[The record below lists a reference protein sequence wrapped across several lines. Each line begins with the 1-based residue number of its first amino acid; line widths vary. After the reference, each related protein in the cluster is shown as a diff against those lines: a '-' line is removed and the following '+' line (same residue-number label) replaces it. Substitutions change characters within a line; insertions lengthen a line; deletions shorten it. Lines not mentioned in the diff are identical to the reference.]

1 MIWIVFIATLG
12 ISFWASSRVR
22 SQFRRYNTVA
32 TWSGLTGAQAARRIL
47 NEEGLQDVDIT
58 LSPGEFSD
66 HYDPSTRTL
75 ALSEAVFHG
84 NSLSAVGVAAHE
96 AGHAIQHAQAYQPL
110 MWRMLAVRTTSTASW
125 VLMIAPLVLGLLG
138 KLILGLTIAVIC
150 LAILMAFNL
159 VTLPVEFDASRRAL
173 AMIRENNLLT
183 ETEMRGAKQV
193 LDAAALTYVAAA
205 ASALRCRRACATRTA
220 RASPFPNPQARRGCG
235 RRV

>member
-47 NEEGLQDVDIT
+47 NEEGLQDVDINIT
-58 LSPGEFSD
+58 PGELSD

-138 KLILGLTIAVIC
+138 KLILGLTIAVVC

-159 VTLPVEFDASRRAL
+159 VTLPVEFDASRRAKTAL
-173 AMIRENNLLT
+173 VNSRIIAPGPEAD
-183 ETEMRGAKQV
+183 GVSAV
-193 LDAAALTYVAAA
+193 LNAAGFTYVASFLSSLAWFL
-205 ASALRCRRACATRTA
+205 LRLVELLGLT
-220 RASPFPNPQARRGCG
+220 SNDD
-235 RRV
+235 

>member
-1 MIWIVFIATLG
+1 MIWIVFFATLG

-58 LSPGEFSD
+58 LTPGELSD

-110 MWRMLAVRTTSTASW
+110 IWRMLAVRTTSTASW

-159 VTLPVEFDASRRAL
+159 VTLPVEFDASRRAKTAL
-173 AMIRENNLLT
+173 VNSRIIAPGPEADGVN
-183 ETEMRGAKQV
+183 AV
-193 LDAAALTYVAAA
+193 LNAAGFTYVASFLSSLAWFL
-205 ASALRCRRACATRTA
+205 LRLVELLGLT
-220 RASPFPNPQARRGCG
+220 SNDD
-235 RRV
+235 

>member
-1 MIWIVFIATLG
+1 MIWIVLFATLG

-22 SQFRRYNTVA
+22 SQFRRYSTVA

-47 NEEGLQDVDIT
+47 NEEGLQDVDINIT
-58 LSPGEFSD
+58 PGELSD

-138 KLILGLTIAVIC
+138 KFILGLTIAVVC

-159 VTLPVEFDASRRAL
+159 VTLPVEFDASRRAKTAL
-173 AMIRENNLLT
+173 VNSRIIAPGPEAD
-183 ETEMRGAKQV
+183 GVSAV
-193 LDAAALTYVAAA
+193 LNAAGFTYVAAFLSSLA
-205 ASALRCRRACATRTA
+205 WFVLRLVELLGLT
-220 RASPFPNPQARRGCG
+220 SNDD
-235 RRV
+235 

>member
-47 NEEGLQDVDIT
+47 NEEGLHDVDIT
-58 LSPGEFSD
+58 ITQGELSD
-66 HYDPSTRTL
+66 HYDPSSRTL

-96 AGHAIQHAQAYQPL
+96 AGHAIQHAQSYQPL

-138 KLILGLTIAVIC
+138 KFILGLTIAVIC

-159 VTLPVEFDASRRAL
+159 VTLPVEFDASRRAKTAL
-173 AMIRENNLLT
+173 VNSRIIAPGPEAD
-183 ETEMRGAKQV
+183 GVSAV
-193 LDAAALTYVAAA
+193 LNAAGFTYVASFLSSLAWFL
-205 ASALRCRRACATRTA
+205 LRLVELLGLT
-220 RASPFPNPQARRGCG
+220 SNDD
-235 RRV
+235 

>member
-1 MIWIVFIATLG
+1 MIWIVFFATLG

-58 LSPGEFSD
+58 LTPGELSD

-110 MWRMLAVRTTSTASW
+110 IWRMLAVRTTSTASW

-159 VTLPVEFDASRRAL
+159 VTLPVEFDASRRAKTAL
-173 AMIRENNLLT
+173 VNSRIIAPGPEAD
-183 ETEMRGAKQV
+183 GVSAV
-193 LDAAALTYVAAA
+193 LNAAGFTYVASFLSSLAWFL
-205 ASALRCRRACATRTA
+205 LRLVELLGLT
-220 RASPFPNPQARRGCG
+220 SNDD
-235 RRV
+235 

>member
-47 NEEGLQDVDIT
+47 NEEGLQGVDIT
-58 LSPGEFSD
+58 LSPGELSD

-125 VLMIAPLVLGLLG
+125 VLMIDPLVLGLLG

-159 VTLPVEFDASRRAL
+159 VTLPVEFDASRRAKTAL
-173 AMIRENNLLT
+173 VNSRIIAPGPEAD
-183 ETEMRGAKQV
+183 GVSAV
-193 LDAAALTYVAAA
+193 LNAAGLTYVASFLSSLAWFL
-205 ASALRCRRACATRTA
+205 LRLVELLGLT
-220 RASPFPNPQARRGCG
+220 SNDD
-235 RRV
+235 

>member
-47 NEEGLQDVDIT
+47 NEEGLQDVDINIT
-58 LSPGEFSD
+58 PGELSD

-84 NSLSAVGVAAHE
+84 KSLSAVGVAAHE

-159 VTLPVEFDASRRAL
+159 VTLPVEFDASRRAKTAL
-173 AMIRENNLLT
+173 VNSRIIAPGPEAD
-183 ETEMRGAKQV
+183 GVSAV
-193 LDAAALTYVAAA
+193 LNAAGLTYVASFLSSLAWFL
-205 ASALRCRRACATRTA
+205 LRLVELLGLT
-220 RASPFPNPQARRGCG
+220 SNDD
-235 RRV
+235 

>member
-58 LSPGEFSD
+58 LTPGELSD

-138 KLILGLTIAVIC
+138 KLILGLTIAVVC

-159 VTLPVEFDASRRAL
+159 VTLPVEFDASRRAKTAL
-173 AMIRENNLLT
+173 VNSRIIAPGPEADGVN
-183 ETEMRGAKQV
+183 AV
-193 LDAAALTYVAAA
+193 LNAAGFTYVAAFLSSLA
-205 ASALRCRRACATRTA
+205 WFVLRLVELLGLT
-220 RASPFPNPQARRGCG
+220 SNDD
-235 RRV
+235 

>member
-58 LSPGEFSD
+58 LSPGELSD

-138 KLILGLTIAVIC
+138 KLILGLTIAVVC

-159 VTLPVEFDASRRAL
+159 VTLPVEFDASRRAKTAL
-173 AMIRENNLLT
+173 VNSRIIAPGPEAD
-183 ETEMRGAKQV
+183 GVSAV
-193 LDAAALTYVAAA
+193 LNAAGLTYVASFLSSLAWFL
-205 ASALRCRRACATRTA
+205 LRLVELLGLT
-220 RASPFPNPQARRGCG
+220 SNDD
-235 RRV
+235 

>member
-47 NEEGLQDVDIT
+47 NEEGLQDVDINIT
-58 LSPGEFSD
+58 PGELSD

-159 VTLPVEFDASRRAL
+159 VTLPVEFDASRRAKTAL
-173 AMIRENNLLT
+173 VNSRIIAPGPEAD
-183 ETEMRGAKQV
+183 GVSAV
-193 LDAAALTYVAAA
+193 LNAAGLTYVASFLSSLAWFL
-205 ASALRCRRACATRTA
+205 LRLVELLGLT
-220 RASPFPNPQARRGCG
+220 SNDD
-235 RRV
+235 

>member
-47 NEEGLQDVDIT
+47 NEEGLQDVDINIT
-58 LSPGEFSD
+58 PGELSD

-96 AGHAIQHAQAYQPL
+96 AGHALQHAQAYQPL

-159 VTLPVEFDASRRAL
+159 VTLPVEFDASRRAKTAL
-173 AMIRENNLLT
+173 VNSRIIAPGPEAD
-183 ETEMRGAKQV
+183 GVSAV
-193 LDAAALTYVAAA
+193 LNAAGLTYVASFLSSLAWFL
-205 ASALRCRRACATRTA
+205 LRLVELLGLT
-220 RASPFPNPQARRGCG
+220 SNDD
-235 RRV
+235 

>member
-159 VTLPVEFDASRRAL
+159 VTLPVEFDASRRAKTAL
-173 AMIRENNLLT
+173 VNSRIIAPGPEAD
-183 ETEMRGAKQV
+183 GVSAV
-193 LDAAALTYVAAA
+193 LNAAGLTYVASFLSSLAWFL
-205 ASALRCRRACATRTA
+205 LRLVELLGLT
-220 RASPFPNPQARRGCG
+220 SNDD
-235 RRV
+235 

>member
-1 MIWIVFIATLG
+1 MIWIVFFATLG

-58 LSPGEFSD
+58 LTPGELSD

-110 MWRMLAVRTTSTASW
+110 IWRMLAVRTTSTASW

-159 VTLPVEFDASRRAL
+159 VTLPVEFDASRRAKTAL
-173 AMIRENNLLT
+173 VNSRIIAPGPEAD
-183 ETEMRGAKQV
+183 GVSAV
-193 LDAAALTYVAAA
+193 LNAAGLTYVASFLSSLAWFL
-205 ASALRCRRACATRTA
+205 LRLVELLGLT
-220 RASPFPNPQARRGCG
+220 SNDD
-235 RRV
+235 

>member
-47 NEEGLQDVDIT
+47 NEEGLQDVEIT
-58 LSPGEFSD
+58 LTPGELSD

-75 ALSEAVFHG
+75 ALSESVFHG

-159 VTLPVEFDASRRAL
+159 VTLPVEFDASRRAKTAL
-173 AMIRENNLLT
+173 VNSRIIAPGPEAD
-183 ETEMRGAKQV
+183 GVSAV
-193 LDAAALTYVAAA
+193 LNAAGLTYVASFLSSLAWFL
-205 ASALRCRRACATRTA
+205 LRLVELLGLT
-220 RASPFPNPQARRGCG
+220 SNDD
-235 RRV
+235 

>member
-58 LSPGEFSD
+58 LTPGELSD

-138 KLILGLTIAVIC
+138 KLILGLTIAVVC

-159 VTLPVEFDASRRAL
+159 VTLPVEFDASRRAKTAL
-173 AMIRENNLLT
+173 VNSRIIAPGPEAD
-183 ETEMRGAKQV
+183 GVSAV
-193 LDAAALTYVAAA
+193 LNAAGLTYVASFLSSLAWFL
-205 ASALRCRRACATRTA
+205 LRLVELLGLT
-220 RASPFPNPQARRGCG
+220 SNDD
-235 RRV
+235 

>member
-96 AGHAIQHAQAYQPL
+96 AGHAIQHAQADQPL

-159 VTLPVEFDASRRAL
+159 VTLPVEFDASRRAKTAL
-173 AMIRENNLLT
+173 VNSRIIAPGPEAD
-183 ETEMRGAKQV
+183 GVSAV
-193 LDAAALTYVAAA
+193 LNAAGLTYVASFLSSLAWFL
-205 ASALRCRRACATRTA
+205 LRLVELLGLT
-220 RASPFPNPQARRGCG
+220 SNDD
-235 RRV
+235 

>member
-58 LSPGEFSD
+58 LSPGELSD

-159 VTLPVEFDASRRAL
+159 VTLPVEFDASRRAKTAL
-173 AMIRENNLLT
+173 VNSRIIAPGPEAD
-183 ETEMRGAKQV
+183 GVSAV
-193 LDAAALTYVAAA
+193 LNAAGLTYVASFLSSLAWFL
-205 ASALRCRRACATRTA
+205 LRLVELLGLT
-220 RASPFPNPQARRGCG
+220 SNDD
-235 RRV
+235 

>member
-47 NEEGLQDVDIT
+47 NEEGLQDVDINIT
-58 LSPGEFSD
+58 PGELSD

-159 VTLPVEFDASRRAL
+159 VTLPVEFDASRRAKTAL
-173 AMIRENNLLT
+173 VNSRIIAPGPEAD
-183 ETEMRGAKQV
+183 GVSAV
-193 LDAAALTYVAAA
+193 LNAAGFTYVASFLSSLAWFL
-205 ASALRCRRACATRTA
+205 LRLVELLGLT
-220 RASPFPNPQARRGCG
+220 SDDD
-235 RRV
+235 

>member
-22 SQFRRYNTVA
+22 SQVRRYNTVA

-47 NEEGLQDVDIT
+47 NEEGLQGVDIT
-58 LSPGEFSD
+58 LSPGELSD

-125 VLMIAPLVLGLLG
+125 VLMIDPLVLGLLG

-159 VTLPVEFDASRRAL
+159 VTLPVEFDASRRAKTAL
-173 AMIRENNLLT
+173 VNSRIIAPGPEAD
-183 ETEMRGAKQV
+183 GVSAV
-193 LDAAALTYVAAA
+193 LNAAGLTYVASFLSSLAWFL
-205 ASALRCRRACATRTA
+205 LRLVELLGLT
-220 RASPFPNPQARRGCG
+220 SNDD
-235 RRV
+235 

>member
-1 MIWIVFIATLG
+1 MIWIVFFATLG

-47 NEEGLQDVDIT
+47 NEEGLHDVEINIT
-58 LSPGEFSD
+58 PGELSD

-138 KLILGLTIAVIC
+138 KFILGLTIAVVC
-150 LAILMAFNL
+150 LAVLMAFNL
-159 VTLPVEFDASRRAL
+159 VTLPVEFDASRRAKTAL
-173 AMIRENNLLT
+173 VNSRIIAPGPEAD
-183 ETEMRGAKQV
+183 GVSAV
-193 LDAAALTYVAAA
+193 LNAAGFTYVAAFLSSLA
-205 ASALRCRRACATRTA
+205 WLILRLVELLGLT
-220 RASPFPNPQARRGCG
+220 SNDD
-235 RRV
+235 

>member
-47 NEEGLQDVDIT
+47 NEEGLQDVDINIT
-58 LSPGEFSD
+58 PGELSD

-159 VTLPVEFDASRRAL
+159 VTLPVEFDASRRAKTAL
-173 AMIRENNLLT
+173 VNSRIIAPGPEADGVN
-183 ETEMRGAKQV
+183 AV
-193 LDAAALTYVAAA
+193 LNAAGFTYVAAFL
-205 ASALRCRRACATRTA
+205 SSLSWFLLRLVELLGLT
-220 RASPFPNPQARRGCG
+220 SNDD
-235 RRV
+235 

>member
-47 NEEGLQDVDIT
+47 NEEGLQDVDINIT
-58 LSPGEFSD
+58 PGELSD

-138 KLILGLTIAVIC
+138 KLILGLTIAVVC

-159 VTLPVEFDASRRAL
+159 VTLPVEFDASRRAKTAL
-173 AMIRENNLLT
+173 VNSRIIAPGPEAD
-183 ETEMRGAKQV
+183 GVSAV
-193 LDAAALTYVAAA
+193 LNAAGLTYVASFLSSLAWFL
-205 ASALRCRRACATRTA
+205 LRLVELLGLT
-220 RASPFPNPQARRGCG
+220 SNDD
-235 RRV
+235 

>member
-1 MIWIVFIATLG
+1 MIWIVFLATLG

-58 LSPGEFSD
+58 LTPGELSD

-110 MWRMLAVRTTSTASW
+110 IWRMLAVRTTSTASW

-159 VTLPVEFDASRRAL
+159 VTLPVEFDASRRAKTAL
-173 AMIRENNLLT
+173 VNSRIIAPGPEAD
-183 ETEMRGAKQV
+183 GVSAV
-193 LDAAALTYVAAA
+193 LNAAGFTYVASFLSSLAWFL
-205 ASALRCRRACATRTA
+205 LRLVELLGLT
-220 RASPFPNPQARRGCG
+220 SNDD
-235 RRV
+235 

>member
-58 LSPGEFSD
+58 LSPGELSD

-159 VTLPVEFDASRRAL
+159 VTLPVEFDASRRAKTAL
-173 AMIRENNLLT
+173 VNSRIIAPGPEAD
-183 ETEMRGAKQV
+183 GVSAV
-193 LDAAALTYVAAA
+193 LNAAGLTYVASFLSSLAWVL
-205 ASALRCRRACATRTA
+205 LRLVELLGLT
-220 RASPFPNPQARRGCG
+220 SNDD
-235 RRV
+235 

>member
-47 NEEGLQDVDIT
+47 NEEGLQDVDINIT
-58 LSPGEFSD
+58 PGELSD

-159 VTLPVEFDASRRAL
+159 VTLPVEFDASRRAKTAL
-173 AMIRENNLLT
+173 VNSRIIAPGPEAD
-183 ETEMRGAKQV
+183 GVSAV
-193 LDAAALTYVAAA
+193 LNAAGFTYVASFLSSLAWFL
-205 ASALRCRRACATRTA
+205 LRLVELLGLT
-220 RASPFPNPQARRGCG
+220 SNDD
-235 RRV
+235 